1 MLIKKFLYL
10 VQLDQWVM
18 HVQMILIM
26 MVYQINMTAVQI
38 RNRLL
43 QYRLRSIYWLIYLV
57 ILQMSRCL
65 GGMFQIR

>member
-43 QYRLRSIYWLIYLV
+43 QYRLRIIYWLIYLV